1 MRYISAYETLFMKN
15 SIVTISDV
23 AKAAGVTNGTVDR
36 VLHARG
42 EVSKKTR
49 EKVLKIIEELGY
61 QPNVYASMLA
71 KNKSHRIA
79 VLLPRYR
86 QGEFW
91 ELSHMGIEKSREY
104 AGRFSVKVE
113 ECLYDQYDV
122 DSFLSE
128 CRRVM
133 EEGYSGAIIAPMF
146 LDATRTVAVEME
158 SADIPYVILNTS
170 VSGIYGHLA
179 YFGQPIY
186 DSGAFCA
193 DILMSGSEKGGA
205 GTVWLVRIERDVK
218 GLSDP
223 SQERRRGFM
232 DYLSAHFP
240 KTEVRNVVINP
251 NSPDEAY
258 AAMDEAFSGI
268 SGCPD
273 VVTLNS
279 RIFLVSDYLRER
291 GLKGWNV
298 IGYDVLEKNM
308 AALKDGYVKY
318 LIGQHSDRDA
328 QEAVTA
334 LADFLVLGKRPSRQD
349 NFSSIDLLSRYNCRF
364 Y

>member
-1 MRYISAYETLFMKN
+1 MKN

-36 VLHARG
+36 VLHSRG

-49 EKVLKIIEELGY
+49 DKVLKVIEELGY
-61 QPNVYASMLA
+61 RPNVYASMLA
-71 KNKSHRIA
+71 KNRSHDVA
-79 VLLPRYR
+79 VILPKYR
-86 QGEFW
+86 EGEFW
-91 ELSHMGIEKSREY
+91 ALTHEGVVKAMEY
-104 AGRFSVKVE
+104 AGRFSVNVVE
-113 ECLYDQYDV
+113 RMYDQYDV

-128 CRRVM
+128 CRRVID
-133 EEGYSGAIIAPMF
+133 EGCSGAIIAPMF
-146 LDATRTVAVEME
+146 LDATRTAAVEME
-158 SADIPYVILNTS
+158 EADIPFVILNTS

-193 DILMSGSEKGGA
+193 DILMSGSTEA
-205 GTVWLVRIERDVK
+205 DRGTVYMVRIERDVK

-232 DYLSAHFP
+232 DYISARYP
-240 KTEVRNVVINP
+240 GTAVKNVVINP
-251 NSPDEAY
+251 NSPEA
-258 AAMDEAFSGI
+258 ARQAMDEAFADAGA
-268 SGCPD
+268 CPN

-279 RIFLVSDYLRER
+279 RIFLVADYLRER

-298 IGYDVLEKNM
+298 IGYDVLEKNIS
-308 AALKDGYVKY
+308 ALKDGYVKF

-328 QEAVTA
+328 YESVTA
-334 LADFLVLGKRPSRQD
+334 MTDFLVLGRRPQKQD
-349 NFSSIDLLSRYNCRF
+349 NFSSVDLLSRYNCRF

>member
-1 MRYISAYETLFMKN
+1 MKN

-36 VLHARG
+36 VLHERG

-49 EKVLKIIEELGY
+49 EKVLRVIEELGY

-79 VLLPRYR
+79 VLLPKYKE
-86 QGEFW
+86 GEFW
-91 ELSHMGIEKSREY
+91 ELAHIGVEKAREY
-104 AGRFSVKVE
+104 AGRFSVNAV

-122 DSFLSE
+122 DSFIAE

-158 SADIPYVILNTS
+158 AADIPYVILNTS
-170 VSGIYGHLA
+170 VSGVYGHLA

-193 DILMSGSEKGGA
+193 DMLMSGSAEESRG
-205 GTVWLVRIERDVK
+205 VVHLVRIERDVK

-223 SQERRRGFM
+223 SQERRRGFI

-251 NSPDEAY
+251 NNPDEAHK
-258 AAMDEAFSGI
+258 AMDDAFADVT
-268 SGCPD
+268 GCPN

-279 RIFLVSDYLRER
+279 RIYLVADYLRER

-298 IGYDVLEKNM
+298 IGYDILERNM
-308 AALKDGYVKY
+308 TALKDGYVKY
-318 LIGQHSDRDA
+318 LIAQHSDRDA
-328 QEAVTA
+328 REAVTA
-334 LADFLVLGKRPSRQD
+334 LTDFLVLGKRPLHPD

>member
-1 MRYISAYETLFMKN
+1 MKN
-15 SIVTISDV
+15 SIITISDV
-23 AKAAGVTNGTVDR
+23 ARAAGVTNGTVDR
-36 VLHARG
+36 VLHERG

-49 EKVLKIIEELGY
+49 EKVLRVIEELGY

-79 VLLPRYR
+79 VLFPKYR
-86 QGEFW
+86 NGEFW
-91 ELSHMGIEKSREY
+91 ELSHIGVEKAMEY
-104 AGRFSVKVE
+104 AGRFSVNVV

-128 CRRVM
+128 CRRVIK
-133 EEGYSGAIIAPMF
+133 EGYSGAIIAPMF
-146 LDATRTVAVEME
+146 LDATRTMAVELE
-158 SADIPYVILNTS
+158 EADIPYVILNTS
-170 VSGIYGHLA
+170 VSGVYGHLA

-193 DILMSGSEKGGA
+193 DMLMSGSAEENR
-205 GTVWLVRIERDVK
+205 GTVHLVRIERDVK

-232 DYLSAHFP
+232 DYLTAHFP
-240 KTEVRNVVINP
+240 ETEVRNVVINP
-251 NSPDEAY
+251 NNPKEAHK
-258 AAMDEAFSGI
+258 AMDDAFTAI
-268 SGCPD
+268 TGCPN

-279 RIFLVSDYLRER
+279 RIYLVADYLREH

-298 IGYDVLEKNM
+298 IGYDVLERNM
-308 AALKDGYVKY
+308 TALKDGYVKY
-318 LIGQHSDRDA
+318 LIAQHSDRDA
-328 QEAVTA
+328 HDAVAVLT
-334 LADFLVLGKRPSRQD
+334 DFLILGKRPDHPD